1 MCVSDASEAV
11 TALYQWIFV
20 RVIVLQAVA
29 ALTNVNRVIA
39 LIHKIID
46 RLLVYE
52 VISLRISNFLS
63 GIDVRVFP
71 NNALVQLKTVR
82 LSL

>member
-1 MCVSDASEAV
+1 MRVSDTSEAAA
-11 TALYQWIFV
+11 ALNQRILV
-20 RVIVLQAVA
+20 RVIVLPAVA

-46 RLLVYE
+46 RLLVHE

-82 LSL
+82 LNL

>member
-71 NNALVQLKTVR
+71 NNAFVQLKTVR

>member
-1 MCVSDASEAV
+1 
-11 TALYQWIFV
+11 
-20 RVIVLQAVA
+20 VIVLQAVA

-71 NNALVQLKTVR
+71 NNAFVQLKTVR
-82 LSL
+82 LNL